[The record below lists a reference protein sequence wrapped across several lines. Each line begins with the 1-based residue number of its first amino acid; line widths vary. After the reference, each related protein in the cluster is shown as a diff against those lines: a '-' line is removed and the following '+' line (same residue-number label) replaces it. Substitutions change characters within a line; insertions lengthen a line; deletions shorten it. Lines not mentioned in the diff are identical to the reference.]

1 MKVKYRNTDGTCI
14 CNLYSVKCFLDRIL
28 ADHLVMYIMVQY
40 ESMCN
45 VSFSYADIIFCLFRL
60 QS

>member
-45 VSFSYADIIFCLFRL
+45 VSFWYADIIFCLFRL